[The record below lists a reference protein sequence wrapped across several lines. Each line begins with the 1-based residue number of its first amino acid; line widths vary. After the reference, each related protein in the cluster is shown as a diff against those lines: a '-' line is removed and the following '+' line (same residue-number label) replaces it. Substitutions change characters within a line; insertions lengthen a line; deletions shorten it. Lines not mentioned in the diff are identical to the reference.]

1 MQYNC
6 ILKKSDGN
14 KMKKQYILTPYFL
27 DQPLYELKELAQSDW
42 IVNERPLPDADKQ
55 SRMSLL
61 HKEIAKQV
69 SAAIT
74 DGLLP
79 VSIAGDCC
87 TAIGVMAGLQ
97 RTGSDPLFIWFD
109 AHGDFNT
116 WETTP
121 SGFLGG
127 MPLAMIAGLGEQ
139 TMVEAVG
146 LEPVKQEHV
155 ILTDGRDLDPGE
167 QELVSGSNI
176 LHLKNPMDLLEYDFR
191 ERPIYVHFD
200 TDIVN
205 PLDAPAMN
213 YIAPGGPRAEEL
225 GKVFRHLAKTGLIKA
240 ISVSTWNP
248 ELDVGGRSKDTILN
262 LLQEF
267 VS

>member
-1 MQYNC
+1 
-6 ILKKSDGN
+6 
-14 KMKKQYILTPYFL
+14 MKTQYILTPYYL
-27 DQPLYELKELAQSDW
+27 DQHVPGLSELAQPDWVVNKQDLPDDDKQSKMSILYKELARD
-42 IVNERPLPDADKQ
+42 VHKAVDAG
-55 SRMSLL
+55 
-61 HKEIAKQV
+61 A
-69 SAAIT
+69 
-74 DGLLP
+74 LP

-97 RTGSDPLFIWFD
+97 RARIKPLFIWFD

-127 MPLAMIAGLGEQ
+127 MPLAMIAGLGDQ
-139 TMVEAVG
+139 TMPNAVDLQTVE
-146 LEPVKQEHV
+146 QENI

-167 QELVSGSNI
+167 RELVQGSNI
-176 LHLKNPMDLLEYDFR
+176 LHMEDPMDLLEYDFQDR
-191 ERPIYVHFD
+191 AIYAHFD

-205 PLDAPAMN
+205 PIDAPAMN
-213 YIAPGGPRAEEL
+213 YVAEGGPRAEEL
-225 GKVFRHLAKTGLIKA
+225 AKVFRHLAQTGLVKA
-240 ISVSTWNP
+240 ISVSSWNP
-248 ELDVGGRSKDTILN
+248 ELDEDGQTKETIIN

>member
-1 MQYNC
+1 
-6 ILKKSDGN
+6 
-14 KMKKQYILTPYFL
+14 MKTQYILTPYFI
-27 DQPLYELKELAQSDW
+27 DQHLEGLKELAQSNW
-42 IVNERPLPDADKQ
+42 IINKQDLPDSDKQ
-55 SRMSLL
+55 SRMSVL
-61 HKEIAKQV
+61 HKEIAKNV
-69 SAAIT
+69 SAAIA
-74 DGLLP
+74 DGAIP
-79 VSIAGDCC
+79 MSIAGDCC
-87 TAIGVMAGLQ
+87 ATIGVMAGIQ
-97 RTGSDPLFIWFD
+97 QAGVNPLLIWLD

-139 TMVEAVG
+139 TMLYAVG
-146 LEPVKQEHV
+146 LRPVEHEDI
-155 ILTDGRDLDPGE
+155 ILTDGRELDPGE
-167 QELVSGSNI
+167 RELVSGSGI
-176 LHLKNPMDLLEYDFR
+176 LHMKNPMDLLEYDFP

-213 YIAPGGPRAEEL
+213 YLAEDGPRAEEL
-225 GKVFRHLAKTGLIKA
+225 GKVFRHIAQTGQVKV

-248 ELDVGGRSKDTILN
+248 ELDEDGRSKETSMS
-262 LLQEF
+262 LLQEL

>member
-1 MQYNC
+1 
-6 ILKKSDGN
+6 
-14 KMKKQYILTPYFL
+14 MKTQYILTPYFL
-27 DQPLYELKELAQSDW
+27 DQSLPGLKELVQSGW
-42 IVNERPLPDADKQ
+42 IVNEQILPDSDKQ
-55 SRMSLL
+55 SRMSVL
-61 HKEIAKQV
+61 HKELAKHIARTV
-69 SAAIT
+69 DEET
-74 DGLLP
+74 LP

-97 RTGSDPLFIWFD
+97 RAGIEPLFIWFD

-139 TMVEAVG
+139 TMPQAVD
-146 LEPVKQEHV
+146 LKPVNQENI
-155 ILTDGRDLDPGE
+155 ILTDGRDLDPE
-167 QELVSGSNI
+167 ERELVQGSNI
-176 LHLKNPMDLLEYDFR
+176 THMESPMDLLEYNFQDK
-191 ERPIYVHFD
+191 PIYVHFD

-213 YIAPGGPRAEEL
+213 YVAEGGPRADEL
-225 GKVFRHLAKTGLIKA
+225 GKVFRHIAQTGLVKA
-240 ISVSTWNP
+240 VSVSSWNP
-248 ELDVGGRSKDTILN
+248 ELDEDGRTRDTILE
-262 LLQEF
+262 LLQEL

>member
-1 MQYNC
+1 
-6 ILKKSDGN
+6 
-14 KMKKQYILTPYFL
+14 MKTKYILTPYFL
-27 DQPLYELKELAQSDW
+27 DQPLHELKELAQPDW
-42 IVNERPLPDADKQ
+42 IVNERLLPDANKQ
-55 SRMSLL
+55 SRMSIL
-61 HKEIAKQV
+61 HKEIAKHV
-69 SAAIT
+69 SEAIT
-74 DGLLP
+74 NGEGP
-79 VSIAGDCC
+79 ISIAGDCC

-97 RTGSDPLFIWFD
+97 QVSIEPLFIWFD

-116 WETTP
+116 WETTH

-139 TMVEAVG
+139 TMAEAVG
-146 LEPVKQEHV
+146 LQPVAHKHI

-167 QELVSGSNI
+167 KELVSGSGI
-176 LHLKNPMDLLEYDFR
+176 LHMRDPIHLLEYDFP
-191 ERPIYVHFD
+191 EGPIYVHFD

-213 YIAPGGPRAEEL
+213 YPAQGGPRAEEL
-225 GKVFRHLAKTGLIKA
+225 GSVFRYIAQTGLVKA

-248 ELDVGGRSKDTILN
+248 ELDENGRSQDIILG

-267 VS
+267 IS

>member
-1 MQYNC
+1 MNT
-6 ILKKSDGN
+6 K
-14 KMKKQYILTPYFL
+14 YILTPYFL
-27 DQPLYELKELAQSDW
+27 DQPLNGLKELAQSDW
-42 IVNERPLPDADKQ
+42 ILNEQQLPDTNSQ
-55 SRMSLL
+55 SRMSVL
-61 HKEIAKQV
+61 HKEIAKNV
-69 SAAIT
+69 YKAIA
-74 DGLLP
+74 DDLVP

-97 RTGSDPLFIWFD
+97 RADIEPLFIWFD

-139 TMVEAVG
+139 TMAEAVG
-146 LEPVKQEHV
+146 LKPVDHEHI

-167 QELVSGSNI
+167 KELVSGSGI
-176 LHLKNPMDLLEYDFR
+176 LHMRDPMDLLEYDFPD
-191 ERPIYVHFD
+191 RPIYVHFD

-213 YIAPGGPRAEEL
+213 YVAPGGHRAEEL
-225 GKVFRHLAKTGLIKA
+225 GKVFRHIARTGQVKA
-240 ISVSTWNP
+240 ISISTWNP
-248 ELDVGGRSKDTILN
+248 ELDEDGRSKETSMN
-262 LLQEF
+262 LLQKF
-267 VS
+267 LS

>member
-1 MQYNC
+1 
-6 ILKKSDGN
+6 
-14 KMKKQYILTPYFL
+14 MKTQYILTPYFL
-27 DQPLYELKELAQSDW
+27 DQPLDELKELAQTDW
-42 IVNERPLPDADKQ
+42 IVNEEQLPDANMQ
-55 SRMSLL
+55 FRMSIL
-61 HKEIAKQV
+61 HKEIAKHV
-69 SAAIT
+69 FETIT
-74 DGLLP
+74 NGDVP

-97 RTGSDPLFIWFD
+97 RVDIEPLFIWFD

-139 TMVEAVG
+139 TMADAVG
-146 LEPVKQEHV
+146 LQPVDHEHI

-167 QELVSGSNI
+167 KELIAGSKV
-176 LHLKNPMDLLEYDFR
+176 LHMSDPMDLLQYDFR
-191 ERPIYVHFD
+191 DRPIYVHFD

-213 YIAPGGPRAEEL
+213 YVAPGGPRAEEL
-225 GKVFRHLAKTGLIKA
+225 GKVFRHIAQTGLVKA

-248 ELDVGGRSKDTILN
+248 ELDEDGRSKETAMN
-262 LLQEF
+262 LLQELI
-267 VS
+267 S

>member
-1 MQYNC
+1 
-6 ILKKSDGN
+6 
-14 KMKKQYILTPYFL
+14 MKTRYILTPYFL
-27 DQPLYELKELAQSDW
+27 DQPLDGLKELAQSDW
-42 IVNERPLPDADKQ
+42 IVNEQQLPDANKQ
-55 SRMSLL
+55 SRMSIL
-61 HKEIAKQV
+61 HKEIANHV
-69 SAAIT
+69 SATIT
-74 DGLLP
+74 DGLQP
-79 VSIAGDCC
+79 VFIAGDCC

-97 RTGSDPLFIWFD
+97 RAGIDPLFIWFD

-146 LEPVKQEHV
+146 LQPVEHEHI

-167 QELVSGSNI
+167 RELVSSSNI
-176 LHLKNPMDLLEYDFR
+176 LHLKNPMDLLEYDFG
-191 ERPIYVHFD
+191 ERPIYIHFD

-213 YIAPGGPRAEEL
+213 YVVPGGPRAAEL
-225 GKVFRHLAKTGLIKA
+225 EKVFRHIAKTGLVKA
-240 ISVSTWNP
+240 VSVSSWNP
-248 ELDVGGRSKDTILN
+248 ELDEGGRSKDTILN

>member
-1 MQYNC
+1 MEN
-6 ILKKSDGN
+6 
-14 KMKKQYILTPYFL
+14 QYILTPYFL
-27 DQPLYELKELAQSDW
+27 DQSLDGLNELAQSDW
-42 IVNERPLPDADKQ
+42 IINEQDLPDSDKQ
-55 SRMSLL
+55 SRMSVL
-61 HKEIAKQV
+61 HKELAKYV
-69 SAAIT
+69 SDAVT
-74 DGLLP
+74 DGLVP

-97 RTGSDPLFIWFD
+97 RAGIEPLFIWFD

-139 TMVEAVG
+139 TMVETVG
-146 LEPVKQEHV
+146 LQPVEHEHI

-167 QELVSGSNI
+167 KELVFGSGL
-176 LHLKNPMDLLEYDFR
+176 LHLNDSMALLEYQFPD
-191 ERPIYVHFD
+191 RPLYVHFD
-200 TDIVN
+200 ADIVN

-213 YIAPGGPRAEEL
+213 YLAEGGPRAEEL
-225 GKVFRHLAKTGLIKA
+225 GKVFRHIAQTGQVKA

-248 ELDVGGRSKDTILN
+248 ELDEDGHSKETTLA
-262 LLQEF
+262 LLQEL

>member
-1 MQYNC
+1 
-6 ILKKSDGN
+6 
-14 KMKKQYILTPYFL
+14 MKTQHILTPYFL
-27 DQPLYELKELAQSDW
+27 DQPLNELKELAQTDW
-42 IVNERPLPDADKQ
+42 IVNEGQLPDANKQ
-55 SRMSLL
+55 ARMSIL

-74 DGLLP
+74 DGLVP

-97 RTGSDPLFIWFD
+97 RAGIDPLFIWFD

-139 TMVEAVG
+139 TMVDAVG
-146 LEPVKQEHV
+146 LQPVDHENI

-167 QELVSGSNI
+167 KELVSGSGI
-176 LHLKNPMDLLEYDFR
+176 VHLRNPMSLLEYDFPD
-191 ERPIYVHFD
+191 RPIYVHFD

-205 PLDAPAMN
+205 PVDAPAMN
-213 YIAPGGPRAEEL
+213 YVAPGGPKAEEL
-225 GKVFRHLAKTGLIKA
+225 GKVFCHLAQTGLVKA
-240 ISVSTWNP
+240 ISVSSWNP
-248 ELDVGGRSKDTILN
+248 ELDEDGRTKDIILN
-262 LLQEF
+262 LLQELQ
-267 VS
+267 SAA